1 MEKIASFTIDH
12 IKLQP
17 GLYVSR
23 KDRIGAETVTTFD
36 LRLTKPN
43 DEPVLNTAEVHTI
56 EHLAATYLRNDPT
69 WREKVVYFGPMGC
82 RTGFYLLL
90 AGDYES
96 KDVVELDNG
105 FKLYIAR
112 QNDLP
117 VAFVIE
123 GKTGTGYGG
132 DVEGLISFNADQTI
146 RTFIVTK
153 HNETPG
159 IGTRITDRVR
169 VKTITDVIKG
179 TPEDP
184 SLPGNATLDS
194 FKGKKAEGDLKWTK
208 EDGIHFVSGATI
220 SSNAANDLAWN
231 AATALKNYLKK
242 EAK

>member
-1 MEKIASFTIDH
+1 MSD
-12 IKLQP
+12 
-17 GLYVSR
+17 
-23 KDRIGAETVTTFD
+23 
-36 LRLTKPN
+36 LTKKSGIVYLAVFLFLVCAIATALMAAAKLLT
-43 DEPVLNTAEVHTI
+43 DEPIAAAKTVKTLEGLKLVLDGVS
-56 EHLAATYLRNDPT
+56 YDNDLT
-69 WREKVVYFGPMGC
+69 
-82 RTGFYLLL
+82 
-90 AGDYES
+90 
-96 KDVVELDNG
+96 KDMVELDNG
-105 FKLYIAR
+105 FKLYIAGKD
-112 QNDLP
+112 NVP
-117 VAFVIE
+117 VAYVIE
-123 GKTGTGYGG
+123 GKTSTGYGG

-169 VKTITDVIKG
+169 IKTITDVIKG

>member
-1 MEKIASFTIDH
+1 MSD
-12 IKLQP
+12 
-17 GLYVSR
+17 
-23 KDRIGAETVTTFD
+23 
-36 LRLTKPN
+36 LTKKSGIIYLAVFLFLVCAIATALMATAKLLT
-43 DEPVLNTAEVHTI
+43 DEPIAAAKNVKTLEGLKLVLDGISYN
-56 EHLAATYLRNDPT
+56 NDLT
-69 WREKVVYFGPMGC
+69 
-82 RTGFYLLL
+82 
-90 AGDYES
+90 

-105 FKLYIAR
+105 FKLYTAK

>member
-1 MEKIASFTIDH
+1 MSD
-12 IKLQP
+12 
-17 GLYVSR
+17 
-23 KDRIGAETVTTFD
+23 
-36 LRLTKPN
+36 LTKKSGIIYLAVFLFLVCAIATALMATAKLLT
-43 DEPVLNTAEVHTI
+43 DEPI
-56 EHLAATYLRNDPT
+56 AAAKTVKTLEGLKLDLDGVSYNNDLT
-69 WREKVVYFGPMGC
+69 
-82 RTGFYLLL
+82 
-90 AGDYES
+90 
-96 KDVVELDNG
+96 KDIVELDNG

>member
-1 MEKIASFTIDH
+1 MSD
-12 IKLQP
+12 
-17 GLYVSR
+17 
-23 KDRIGAETVTTFD
+23 
-36 LRLTKPN
+36 LTKKSGIIYLAVFLFLVCAIATALMATAKLLT
-43 DEPVLNTAEVHTI
+43 DEPIAAAKTVKTLEGLKLVLDGVS
-56 EHLAATYLRNDPT
+56 YDNDLT
-69 WREKVVYFGPMGC
+69 
-82 RTGFYLLL
+82 
-90 AGDYES
+90 
-96 KDVVELDNG
+96 KDIVELDKG

-159 IGTRITDRVR
+159 IGTKVTDRVR
-169 VKTITDVIKG
+169 IKTITDVIKG

-231 AATALKNYLKK
+231 AATALKNHLKK

>member
-1 MEKIASFTIDH
+1 MSD
-12 IKLQP
+12 
-17 GLYVSR
+17 
-23 KDRIGAETVTTFD
+23 
-36 LRLTKPN
+36 LTKKSGIIYLAVFLFLVCAIATALMATAKLLT
-43 DEPVLNTAEVHTI
+43 DEPIAAAKNVKTLEGLKLVLDGIAYN
-56 EHLAATYLRNDPT
+56 NDLT
-69 WREKVVYFGPMGC
+69 
-82 RTGFYLLL
+82 
-90 AGDYES
+90 

-105 FKLYIAR
+105 FKLYTAK

-132 DVEGLISFNADQTI
+132 DVEGLISFNLDQTI
-146 RTFIVTK
+146 RTFIITK

-159 IGTRITDRVR
+159 IGTKVTDRVR

-194 FKGKKAEGDLKWTK
+194 FKGKKAEGELKWTK

>member
-1 MEKIASFTIDH
+1 MSD
-12 IKLQP
+12 
-17 GLYVSR
+17 
-23 KDRIGAETVTTFD
+23 
-36 LRLTKPN
+36 LTKKSGIIYLAVFLFLVCAIATALMATAKLLT
-43 DEPVLNTAEVHTI
+43 DEPIAAAKNVKTLEGLKLVLDGIAYN
-56 EHLAATYLRNDPT
+56 NDLT
-69 WREKVVYFGPMGC
+69 
-82 RTGFYLLL
+82 
-90 AGDYES
+90 
-96 KDVVELDNG
+96 KDVVALDNG

-169 VKTITDVIKG
+169 IKTITDVIKG

>member
-1 MEKIASFTIDH
+1 MSD
-12 IKLQP
+12 
-17 GLYVSR
+17 
-23 KDRIGAETVTTFD
+23 
-36 LRLTKPN
+36 LTKKSGIIYLAVFLFLVCAIATALMATAKLLT
-43 DEPVLNTAEVHTI
+43 DEPIAAAKNVKTLEGLKLVLDGIAYN
-56 EHLAATYLRNDPT
+56 NDLT
-69 WREKVVYFGPMGC
+69 
-82 RTGFYLLL
+82 
-90 AGDYES
+90 

-105 FKLYIAR
+105 FKLYTAK

-169 VKTITDVIKG
+169 IKTITDVIKG

-194 FKGKKAEGDLKWTK
+194 FKGKKAEGDLKWTQ

>member
-1 MEKIASFTIDH
+1 MSD
-12 IKLQP
+12 
-17 GLYVSR
+17 
-23 KDRIGAETVTTFD
+23 
-36 LRLTKPN
+36 LTKKSGIVYLAVFLFLVCAIATALMAAAKLLT
-43 DEPVLNTAEVHTI
+43 DEPIAAAKTVKTLEGLKLVLDGV
-56 EHLAATYLRNDPT
+56 TYDNDLT
-69 WREKVVYFGPMGC
+69 
-82 RTGFYLLL
+82 
-90 AGDYES
+90 
-96 KDVVELDNG
+96 KDMVELENG
-105 FKLYIAR
+105 FKLYIAK
-112 QNDLP
+112 QKMIP
-117 VAFVIE
+117 VAFVME

-132 DVEGLISFNADQTI
+132 DVEGLISFNADQSI
-146 RTFIVTK
+146 RTFIITK

-159 IGTRITDRVR
+159 IGTKITDRVR

>member
-1 MEKIASFTIDH
+1 MSD
-12 IKLQP
+12 
-17 GLYVSR
+17 
-23 KDRIGAETVTTFD
+23 
-36 LRLTKPN
+36 LTKKSGIVYLAVFLFLVCAIATALMAAAKLLT
-43 DEPVLNTAEVHTI
+43 DEPIAAAKTVKTLEGLKLVLDGVS
-56 EHLAATYLRNDPT
+56 YDNDLT
-69 WREKVVYFGPMGC
+69 
-82 RTGFYLLL
+82 
-90 AGDYES
+90 
-96 KDVVELDNG
+96 KDMVELDNG
-105 FKLYIAR
+105 FKLYIAK
-112 QNDLP
+112 QKMIP
-117 VAFVIE
+117 VAFVLE

-132 DVEGLISFNADQTI
+132 DVEGLISFNVDQSI
-146 RTFIVTK
+146 RTFIITK

-159 IGTRITDRVR
+159 IGTKVTDRVR
-169 VKTITDVIKG
+169 IKTITDVING

>member
-1 MEKIASFTIDH
+1 MSD
-12 IKLQP
+12 
-17 GLYVSR
+17 
-23 KDRIGAETVTTFD
+23 
-36 LRLTKPN
+36 LTKKSGIIYLAVFLFLVCAIATALMATAKLLT
-43 DEPVLNTAEVHTI
+43 DEPIAAAKTVKTLEGLKLVLDGISYN
-56 EHLAATYLRNDPT
+56 NDLT
-69 WREKVVYFGPMGC
+69 
-82 RTGFYLLL
+82 
-90 AGDYES
+90 
-96 KDVVELDNG
+96 KDVVALDNG
-105 FKLYIAR
+105 FKLYTAK

>member
-1 MEKIASFTIDH
+1 MSD
-12 IKLQP
+12 
-17 GLYVSR
+17 
-23 KDRIGAETVTTFD
+23 
-36 LRLTKPN
+36 LTKKSGIIYLAVFLFLVCAIATALMATAKLLT
-43 DEPVLNTAEVHTI
+43 DEPIAAAKTVKTLEGLKLVLDGISYN
-56 EHLAATYLRNDPT
+56 NDLT
-69 WREKVVYFGPMGC
+69 
-82 RTGFYLLL
+82 
-90 AGDYES
+90 
-96 KDVVELDNG
+96 KDMVELDNG

-159 IGTRITDRVR
+159 IGTKITDRVR

-194 FKGKKAEGDLKWTK
+194 FKGKKAEGDLKWTR

>member
-1 MEKIASFTIDH
+1 MSD
-12 IKLQP
+12 
-17 GLYVSR
+17 
-23 KDRIGAETVTTFD
+23 
-36 LRLTKPN
+36 LTKKSGIIYLAVFLFLVCAIATALMATAKLLT
-43 DEPVLNTAEVHTI
+43 DEPIAAAKNVKTLEGLKLVLDGISYN
-56 EHLAATYLRNDPT
+56 NDLT
-69 WREKVVYFGPMGC
+69 
-82 RTGFYLLL
+82 
-90 AGDYES
+90 

>member
-1 MEKIASFTIDH
+1 MSD
-12 IKLQP
+12 
-17 GLYVSR
+17 
-23 KDRIGAETVTTFD
+23 
-36 LRLTKPN
+36 LTKKSGIIYLAVFLFLVCAIATALMATAKLLT
-43 DEPVLNTAEVHTI
+43 DEPIAAAKTVKTLEGLKLVLDGIAYN
-56 EHLAATYLRNDPT
+56 NDLT
-69 WREKVVYFGPMGC
+69 
-82 RTGFYLLL
+82 
-90 AGDYES
+90 

-112 QNDLP
+112 QNALP

-159 IGTRITDRVR
+159 IGTRIPDRVR

>member
-1 MEKIASFTIDH
+1 MSD
-12 IKLQP
+12 
-17 GLYVSR
+17 
-23 KDRIGAETVTTFD
+23 
-36 LRLTKPN
+36 LTKKSGIIYLAVFLFLVCAIATALMATAKLLT
-43 DEPVLNTAEVHTI
+43 DEPIAAAKNVKTLEGLKLVLDGIAYN
-56 EHLAATYLRNDPT
+56 NDLT
-69 WREKVVYFGPMGC
+69 
-82 RTGFYLLL
+82 
-90 AGDYES
+90 
-96 KDVVELDNG
+96 KDVVALDNG

-159 IGTRITDRVR
+159 IGTKVTDRVR
-169 VKTITDVIKG
+169 IKTITDVIKG